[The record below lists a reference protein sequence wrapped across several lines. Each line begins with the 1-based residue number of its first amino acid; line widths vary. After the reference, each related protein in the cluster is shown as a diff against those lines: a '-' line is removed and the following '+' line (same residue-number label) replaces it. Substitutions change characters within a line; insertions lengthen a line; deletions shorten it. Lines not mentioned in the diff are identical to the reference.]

1 MSKTFAKRPPR
12 SDARQHC
19 DPFIRLPPEWEAVKQ
34 AMLARSQKDTVPI
47 TLTEAG

>member
-12 SDARQHC
+12 SDARQHW

-34 AMLARSQKDTVPI
+34 AMLARNPKDTVPV